1 MLLRCRV
8 VVLVEIVKSFVV
20 IEYKKDGSVF
30 GLIISVENIIRN
42 FEAIEKLKEIG
53 LEFSK

>member
-1 MLLRCRV
+1 M
-8 VVLVEIVKSFVV
+8 EIVKVKILQDKQNVV

-30 GLIISVENIIRN
+30 GLIISVEKIIRN

>member
-1 MLLRCRV
+1 M
-8 VVLVEIVKSFVV
+8 EIVKVKILQDKKNVV
-20 IEYKKDGSVF
+20 IEHRKDGAVF

-42 FEAIEKLKEIG
+42 FDAIEKLKEIG